1 MNLQNEYKNE
11 VGSMSLSAE
20 FKEKLKQSCIQ
31 EIENGSRQ
39 INVSESSS
47 RIYSKLKLY
56 KYVSIAACLMAIIST
71 IGVMSIL
78 SSRLNLGKSSL
89 DTAMSDKNS
98 TGSNYVTEEPA
109 MMMSPE
115 SVETESDSDT
125 YDIGLSDDFDN
136 YGYTEDASAE
146 AAEVD
151 SNAIDNDDSNV
162 QADEFVPEPAAFD
175 SNSEYSTYDY
185 VLGLNKAPQYE
196 AGSIY
201 SDSKSLL
208 SIADGSESRLKRYSP
223 LNFYDI
229 LDTQLKDSAELTGVS
244 LVKMTINGVT
254 DAQSESFDASLYT
267 PYNATIQYD
276 YLNLNSCDI
285 DATIWIIG
293 TQENQIDGMPPYSE
307 GDTIFTSLFA
317 ADDGSITVIDHL
329 LYDVYSL
336 SGMDIA
342 YHRYYDNI
350 NPGSTDMG
358 ILDIEREFVTTSG
371 NNPVRY
377 VHKATVKELSRYI
390 RRKVVSAE
398 YDFVDLK
405 LLADVSNGDAEL
417 SQIIR
422 QPESSESPENND
434 EQDDAQT
441 VEPIKNA
448 RVTTT
453 DEKLIIELSGH
464 RIMMND
470 ADSAQILEEE
480 LINSIS
486 GSSDSNGHSIAMF
499 IGGKL
504 TFDSYELFKGGI
516 IDIEVTN
523 AGCPLNISINGVK
536 VGDTLEDTVNLLGI
550 RNLLDEN
557 CKLIYKAD
565 TATATLYFKQ
575 GVLAKITVKL
585 N

>member
-56 KYVSIAACLMAIIST
+56 KYVSIAACLMAVIST

-98 TGSNYVTEEPA
+98 TGSNYVNEEPA

-358 ILDIEREFVTTSG
+358 ILDVEREFVTTSG

-434 EQDDAQT
+434 EQDDTQT